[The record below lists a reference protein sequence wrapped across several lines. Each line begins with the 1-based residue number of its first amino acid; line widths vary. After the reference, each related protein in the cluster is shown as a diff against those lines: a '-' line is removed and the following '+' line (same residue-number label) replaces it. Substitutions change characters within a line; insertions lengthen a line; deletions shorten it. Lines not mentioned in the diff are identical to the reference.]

1 MWSGRAGKIS
11 RMREEARALR
21 ESARDCEADEAL
33 RVHADGG
40 YAEAF
45 RYMADEIEAK
55 IAELERPA

>member
-21 ESARDCEADEAL
+21 ESARDCEADEAQGST
-33 RVHADGG
+33 RMVG